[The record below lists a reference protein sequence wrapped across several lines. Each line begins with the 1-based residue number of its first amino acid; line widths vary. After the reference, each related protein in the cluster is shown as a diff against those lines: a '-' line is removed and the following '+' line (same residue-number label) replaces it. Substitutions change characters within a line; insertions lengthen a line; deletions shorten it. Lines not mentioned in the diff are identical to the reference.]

1 METVDKLMK
10 ARCRL
15 MIKKPWY
22 GHFAMRM
29 VWKPSEMEWL
39 PEEARTMGVRVMSTG
54 DIECIYYPPFV
65 DRLSVEENF
74 AVVQH
79 EIEHVVRL
87 HCLRRQQRHPQVW
100 NIAADMTINGS
111 KDRPRIGYEDVSA
124 TDPDKKLI
132 VPMKD
137 SIVWIPKDWPQDQT
151 SEFYYEKLLKGSDKS
166 GKKGKTEGPGE
177 GRGNAPGKGNQDED
191 GSDGEGGGSG
201 GSGGSGNNGL
211 DKYGKTLDDHSIW
224 DQSDIDED
232 AARQLV
238 KNACDYASGQAQGD
252 TPGHLKDAINA
263 LNKPIVRWRELLRMY
278 LGRHLGNS
286 RKTYS
291 RRNRRQDVFGLPGKS
306 HRAAATA
313 TVIIDTSGSIS
324 KEDLQQFFA
333 EIEAIA
339 YKTKVMV
346 LQWDH
351 AFQGYGPYRRGS
363 WKNFQINGRGGTDMA
378 APVVWLKKNK
388 LVNDVQIMLTDGYC
402 NYVPSEE
409 VGFPF
414 VTVITN
420 KAGSKPSYGHSI
432 YLQ

>member
-1 METVDKLMK
+1 MNTTDKLMK

-39 PEEARTMGVRVMSTG
+39 PEESRTMGVRVMSTG

-87 HCLRRQQRHPQVW
+87 HCLRREQRHPLAW
-100 NIAADMTINGS
+100 NIAADMTINGP

-124 TDPDKKLI
+124 AKPEDRLI
-132 VPMKD
+132 IPEKD
-137 SIVWIPKDWPQDQT
+137 NIVWIPKDWPQDET
-151 SEFYYEKLLKGSDKS
+151 SEFYYDKLLKAAKKGS
-166 GKKGKTEGPGE
+166 GKGIK
-177 GRGNAPGKGNQDED
+177 
-191 GSDGEGGGSG
+191 SSG
-201 GSGGSGNNGL
+201 GSGENDSEGSGGDNDGGGSDESKSDL
-211 DKYGKTLDDHSIW
+211 SKYGQTLDDHSVW
-224 DQSDIDED
+224 QQSDMDED

-238 KNACDYASGQAQGD
+238 KNACDYASGQAAGD
-252 TPGHLKDAINA
+252 VPGHLKDAIGA
-263 LNKPIVRWRELLRMY
+263 LNKPIVRWRELLRQY
-278 LGRHLGNS
+278 LGRHIGNS
-286 RKTYS
+286 RMTYS
-291 RRNRRQDVFGLPGKS
+291 RRNRRQDAFGLPGKS

-313 TVIIDTSGSIS
+313 TVIVDTSGSIS
-324 KEDLQQFFA
+324 KEYLQQFFA

-339 YKTKVMV
+339 YKTKVKI

-351 AFQGYGPYRRGS
+351 AFQGYEGYRRGA
-363 WKNFQINGRGGTDMA
+363 WKNFKINGRGGTDMA
-378 APVVWLKKNK
+378 APVRWLKENR

-402 NYVPSEE
+402 NYVDSKE
-409 VGFPF
+409 VDFPF
-414 VTVITN
+414 ITVITE
-420 KAGSKPSYGHSI
+420 KDTAEPGYGHVI
-432 YLQ
+432 RF